1 MRRGGI
7 LILLIGLIL
16 IVGAG
21 GLFFFLQT
29 SGGLAPLDATG
40 EGDPLASPAEP
51 TAIPMVEIVVARV
64 PIPASVIITD
74 TVSFLR
80 VEEIEQT
87 RFDRERN
94 VQSVLDVQGKMLL
107 QPAGAGE
114 PILKSNLT
122 EPGLAQRIP
131 PAEGNRPR
139 DKAYPLVVN
148 NLTGVANQVKVND
161 FVDVIVT
168 FVVPRTLSRVTPLCD
183 PCDPNI
189 PPEMRI
195 APQPAFDTQLM
206 VSTKTLVQHAQ
217 VLQVLRPPV
226 TVEPTPEGQA
236 AAGGGVQVDDSGAVI
251 GPGADLQA
259 AGGTITQGTWTVLL
273 ALNAQ
278 EAELLEFAQTSDA
291 RIVLVL
297 RGAGDSDFEPTI
309 GASMDLLLDEFGL
322 PLPQPPPYYVIS
334 PDEQLTA
341 VPTRTPAPTRV
352 P

>member
-21 GLFFFLQT
+21 GLFLFMQT
-29 SGGLAPLDATG
+29 SGGISPLEPGDFDLA
-40 EGDPLASPAEP
+40 ELAAEP
-51 TAIPMVEIVVARV
+51 TEIPGVEIVVARA
-64 PIPASVIITD
+64 PIAAGVIITD
-74 TVSFLR
+74 TVSLLR
-80 VEEIEQT
+80 LDEIDHNL
-87 RFDRERN
+87 FNADRN
-94 VQSVLDVQGKMLL
+94 VQSVLDVQGMILL
-107 QPAGAGE
+107 QPVGPGD
-114 PILKSNLT
+114 PILQSNLT

-139 DKAYPLVVN
+139 HKAYPLVVN
-148 NLTGVANQVKVND
+148 NLTGVANQVKEND
-161 FVDVIVT
+161 FVDVVVT
-168 FVVPRTLSRVTPLCD
+168 FVVPRTISRVVPRD
-183 PCDPNI
+183 PDA
-189 PPEMRI
+189 PPEMQMP
-195 APQPAFDTQLM
+195 PQAAFDTQLM
-206 VSTKTLVQHAQ
+206 VSTKTIVQGAQ
-217 VLQVLRPPV
+217 VLQILRPPV
-226 TVEPTPEGQA
+226 TVDPTPEGQ

-251 GPGADLQA
+251 GPGADLEA

-297 RGAGDSDFEPTI
+297 RGAGDTDFEPTI
-309 GASMDLLLDEFGL
+309 GASLDLLMDEFAL
-322 PLPQPPPYYVIS
+322 PLPEPPPFYVVS
-334 PDEQLTA
+334 PDEQLTP